1 MIELSN
7 RLGQI
12 ARMVQPGS
20 VVADIGTDHGQL
32 MAYLAQNGII
42 RHGYACDI
50 NEKPLNKARQIL
62 ADHGLD
68 DRVDCVLASGL
79 DGLAPGSVDT
89 VVIAGM
95 GGDLTARILDAA
107 PWIREHRTR
116 LLLQPMTKPDHLREY
131 LCREGFRLELEN
143 AVISGKFVYTVFS
156 AVYDGVPRELSLL
169 ERYIGRVLDGDSAD
183 TDRYL
188 MRIRRN
194 LLGRIAGI
202 DRSRSGDP
210 VHRTEYETVVR
221 MLEMILEE
229 RGYHVDCL
237 DLSLIHI

>member
-1 MIELSN
+1 M
-7 RLGQI
+7 
-12 ARMVQPGS
+12 
-20 VVADIGTDHGQL
+20 
-32 MAYLAQNGII
+32 
-42 RHGYACDI
+42 
-50 NEKPLNKARQIL
+50 
-62 ADHGLD
+62 
-68 DRVDCVLASGL
+68 
-79 DGLAPGSVDT
+79 
-89 VVIAGM
+89 VIAGM

-107 PWIREHRTR
+107 PWVREYHTR

-156 AVYDGVPRELSLL
+156 AVYDGIPRELSLL

-210 VHRTEYETVVR
+210 VRRTEYETVVR

-229 RGYHVDCL
+229 RGYHVECL
-237 DLSLIHI
+237 DDLGEAEFAGTLCNPGELG

>member
-116 LLLQPMTKPDHLREY
+116 LLLQPMTKVELLRGWLRENGY
-131 LCREGFRLELEN
+131 ICTEERLVQDKGKLY
-143 AVISGKFVYTVFS
+143 VILSVTGGPSGEAS
-156 AVYDGVPRELSLL
+156 DE
-169 ERYIGRVLDGDSAD
+169 ERYGGFCLEHDPLYGLYLEQQLRRLYLRMDGLHRGGDESEAEPLAALAD
-183 TDRYL
+183 
-188 MRIRRN
+188 
-194 LLGRIAGI
+194 
-202 DRSRSGDP
+202 
-210 VHRTEYETVVR
+210 
-221 MLEMILEE
+221 ILEKKKE
-229 RGYHVDCL
+229 AWQRGNGQ
-237 DLSLIHI
+237 

>member
-20 VVADIGTDHGQL
+20 VVADIGTDHGAADGL
-32 MAYLAQNGII
+32 PGQNGII

-156 AVYDGVPRELSLL
+156 GGL
-169 ERYIGRVLDGDSAD
+169 
-183 TDRYL
+183 
-188 MRIRRN
+188 
-194 LLGRIAGI
+194 
-202 DRSRSGDP
+202 
-210 VHRTEYETVVR
+210 
-221 MLEMILEE
+221 
-229 RGYHVDCL
+229 
-237 DLSLIHI
+237 

>member
-1 MIELSN
+1 MNE
-7 RLGQI
+7 
-12 ARMVQPGS
+12 
-20 VVADIGTDHGQL
+20 
-32 MAYLAQNGII
+32 
-42 RHGYACDI
+42 RH
-50 NEKPLNKARQIL
+50 Q
-62 ADHGLD
+62 
-68 DRVDCVLASGL
+68 
-79 DGLAPGSVDT
+79 

-107 PWIREHRTR
+107 PWIREYHTR

-156 AVYDGVPRELSLL
+156 AVYDGIPRELSLL

-210 VHRTEYETVVR
+210 VRRTEYETVVR

-229 RGYHVDCL
+229 RGYHVECL
-237 DLSLIHI
+237 DDLWEAEFAGTLCNPGELG